1 MRPTGRVFFPLY
13 SGLAFGRAIR
23 ECIRRNALSK
33 LASALRAR
41 KPHDFVFSD
50 FWMPRMN
57 GLELIEKLRADSR
70 FRHLPVFAVTA
81 DMEFRNDARSSLFN
95 GIILKPLTYAK
106 LMETFAHS
114 TPTSAERS

>member
-57 GLELIEKLRADSR
+57 GLELIEKLRADPR
-70 FRHLPVFAVTA
+70 FSGLPVYALTA
-81 DMEFRNDARSSLFN
+81 DTEYSHDVRANLFT
-95 GIILKPLTYAK
+95 GVLLKPLTYDK
-106 LMETFAHS
+106 LVEVFAQA
-114 TPTSAERS
+114 T